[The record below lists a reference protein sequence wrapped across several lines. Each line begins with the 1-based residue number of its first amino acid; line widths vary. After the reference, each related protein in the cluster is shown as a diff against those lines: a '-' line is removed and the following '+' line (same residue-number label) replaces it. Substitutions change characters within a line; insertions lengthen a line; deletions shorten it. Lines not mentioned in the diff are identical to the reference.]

1 MAVQSL
7 GNPQITG
14 KTLDALRISTQFW
27 MQQAFNHLDRIT
39 GLRGTPQLFSTL
51 DAQGNAISNLALAT
65 NPNDAVTKA
74 QTLILGTVAGT
85 QTPAFNAGGT
95 TIINL
100 PPASTDTGAVNYQQ
114 LTQTI
119 TTFISNVTSG
129 LTFTALATG
138 FAIAGG
144 TTSKTLTVD
153 LNLTASTSISVAG
166 TANRISTSGTTSL
179 SVGGTVSTLDIA
191 ATYVGQASI
200 TTLGTIGTGV
210 WNGST

>member
-95 TIINL
+95 T
-100 PPASTDTGAVNYQQ
+100 
-114 LTQTI
+114 
-119 TTFISNVTSG
+119 
-129 LTFTALATG
+129 
-138 FAIAGG
+138 
-144 TTSKTLTVD
+144 
-153 LNLTASTSISVAG
+153 SISVAG
-166 TANRISTSGTTSL
+166 TANRISTSGTTTL

-200 TTLGTIGTGV
+200 TTLGTIGT
-210 WNGST
+210 